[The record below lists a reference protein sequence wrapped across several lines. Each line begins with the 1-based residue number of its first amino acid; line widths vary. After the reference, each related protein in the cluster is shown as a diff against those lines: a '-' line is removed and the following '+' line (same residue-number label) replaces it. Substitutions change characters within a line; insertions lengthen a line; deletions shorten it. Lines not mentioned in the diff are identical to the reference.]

1 MANLD
6 NQPRYG
12 ASVARGAEAI
22 DAGLRAHMIRVY
34 NYMAGALVIT
44 GLVAWFAFQA
54 AGGYNIGVDQF
65 GAFTGVT
72 SFGVLLFNP
81 VAQLVLFF
89 ATLGI
94 VAFISFRIAHIQV
107 GTALALFLVYAAV
120 LGLFLSTIFLVYSG
134 TSIAQVFFIT
144 AATFGVTSLWGYTT
158 KRDLTGMG
166 SFLFMGLIGIII
178 ASLVGIFWHSSA
190 LQFAISVVGVV
201 VFTGLTAYD
210 TQKIKDLYTVNDDGT
225 IAGRKAVMGAL
236 SLYLDFVNLFL
247 MLLRL
252 FGSNRS

>member
-12 ASVARGAEAI
+12 AGVARGAEAI

-44 GLVAWFAFQA
+44 GLVAFFAFKA
-54 AGGYNIGVDQF
+54 AVIQDDN
-65 GAFTGVT
+65 GAIVGLT
-72 SFGVLLFNP
+72 SVGD
-81 VAQLVLFF
+81 VLFGGITQIVLF
-89 ATLGI
+89 VATLGI
-94 VAFISFRIAHIQV
+94 VGFISFRISHIAV
-107 GTALALFLVYAAV
+107 GTALGLFLAYSAI
-120 LGLFLSTIFLVYSG
+120 LGLFLSTIFMVYTQS
-134 TSIAQVFFIT
+134 SIAQVFFIT

-190 LQFAISVVGVV
+190 LQFAISIIGVV

>member
-1 MANLD
+1 MANTD

-34 NYMAGALVIT
+34 NYMTGALVIT
-44 GLVAWFAFQA
+44 GLVAWFAYQA
-54 AGGYNIGVDQF
+54 AGGSSIVISAEGIS
-65 GAFTGVT
+65 GLT
-72 SFGVLLFNP
+72 SFGMALFNP
-81 VAQLVLFF
+81 LALIVLFF
-89 ATLGI
+89 GTLGL
-94 VAFISFRIAHIQV
+94 VMFISFRINRLQAS
-107 GTALALFLVYAAV
+107 TALTLFLAYSAL
-120 LGLFLSTIFLVYSG
+120 LGLFLASIFLTYSG
-134 TSIAQVFFIT
+134 ESIARVFFIT
-144 AATFGVTSLWGYTT
+144 AATFGATSLWGYTT

-178 ASLVGIFWHSSA
+178 ASLVNMFFASSA
-190 LQFAISVVGVV
+190 LQFAISVIGVL

-210 TQKIKDLYTVNDDGT
+210 TQKIKEMYSVADDGT
-225 IAGRKAVMGAL
+225 VLGRKAVMGAL

-252 FGSNRS
+252 FGNSRN

>member
-1 MANLD
+1 MANYE

-12 ASVARGAEAI
+12 TTVAGGAEAV
-22 DAGLRAHMIRVY
+22 DAGLRAHMLRVY

-54 AGGYNIGVDQF
+54 AGGYDIAVTSQGI
-65 GAFTGVT
+65 TGLT
-72 SFGVLLFNP
+72 SFGATLFNP

-94 VAFISFRIAHIQV
+94 VGFISFRISRLEV
-107 GTALALFLVYAAV
+107 GTALTLFLAYAAL
-120 LGLFLSTIFLVYSG
+120 LGLLLSTIFLAYTA
-134 TSIAQVFFIT
+134 TSVSRVFFIS
-144 AATFGVTSLWGYTT
+144 AATFGTMSLWGYTT

-166 SFLFMGLIGIII
+166 SFLFMGLIGIVI
-178 ASLVGIFWHSSA
+178 ASLVSLFWHSTA
-190 LQFAISVVGVV
+190 LQFAISVIGVL

-210 TQKIKDLYTVNDDGT
+210 TQKIKELYYVGDDGSV
-225 IAGRKAVMGAL
+225 AGRKAVMGAL
-236 SLYLDFVNLFL
+236 SLYLDFINLFL

-252 FGSNRS
+252 FGSNRN

>member
-12 ASVARGAEAI
+12 ASYARGADLI
-22 DAGLRAHMIRVY
+22 DAGLRAHMLRVY
-34 NYMAGALVIT
+34 NYMASALVVT
-44 GLVAWFAFQA
+44 GLVAWLAFQA
-54 AGGYNIGVDQF
+54 AGGYGIQFSGEGIIGVTQ
-65 GAFTGVT
+65 
-72 SFGVLLFNP
+72 FGVLLFNP
-81 VAQLVLFF
+81 IAQLVLFF
-89 ATLGI
+89 VTLGL
-94 VAFISFRIAHIQV
+94 VGFISFRIGHIQV
-107 GTALALFLVYAAV
+107 GTALGLFLLYAAV

-158 KRDLTGMG
+158 KRDLTSMG
-166 SFLFMGLIGIII
+166 HFLFMGLIGIII

-190 LQFAISVVGVV
+190 LQFAISVIGVV

-210 TQKIKDLYTVNDDGT
+210 TQKIKDMYTVNDDGS

-252 FGSNRS
+252 FGNGRN